1 MAHFDEQIFAVRA
14 FLKARLGAGHGAC
27 AGRVSCRGSAEE
39 LLAGLPVAFNPT
51 PRPFVILKEE
61 TSVELGNPIQGSAS
75 MVLWTPQA
83 ELVQDGVVTWIGPD
97 IPDAPGQSLPFGQV
111 ILAGAS
117 RLEDKDLPRLERASD
132 LSHRLEGY
140 MIRYLPRKVW
150 SRVSREA
157 AARGFRFETLG
168 RALMAHYKMQFPALE
183 AVEVLFVTSSRQD
196 VEELEKI
203 AREAQGKSLS
213 IRKLTRSR
221 DGTYECD
228 ELNCETCPEKSTCD
242 TIRDV
247 IVIRKKG
254 KIAGIQ
260 VIREPAETAKAQ
272 QPKEAS

>member
-1 MAHFDEQIFAVRA
+1 MAHFDEQVLAVRS
-14 FLKARLGAGHGAC
+14 FLKVRSRAGGGIPFGTAR
-27 AGRVSCRGSAEE
+27 CRGSAEE
-39 LLAGLPVAFNPT
+39 LLAGLCVPFNST

-61 TSVELGNPIQGSAS
+61 TFVELGNPIQGSAS
-75 MVLWTPQA
+75 MVLWTPQT
-83 ELVQDGVVTWIGPD
+83 ELVQDGLVTWIGPD
-97 IPDAPGQSLPFGQV
+97 IPEAEGQSLPFGQV
-111 ILAGAS
+111 ILAGGS

-157 AARGFRFETLG
+157 AARGFCFETLG
-168 RALMAHYKMQFPALE
+168 RAFMAHYKLQFPQLE
-183 AVEVLFVTSSRQD
+183 AVEVLFVTSSRAD
-196 VEELEKI
+196 VEELEAI

-221 DGTYECD
+221 DGTYECE
-228 ELNCETCPEKSTCD
+228 ELNCETCPEKPTCD

-260 VIREPAETAKAQ
+260 VIRGPAES
-272 QPKEAS
+272 PASGPDEG

>member
-1 MAHFDEQIFAVRA
+1 MAHFDEQILAVRS
-14 FLKARLGAGHGAC
+14 FWKARTRAGSGV
-27 AGRVSCRGSAEE
+27 RVGTVRCRGSVEE
-39 LLAGLPVAFNPT
+39 LLAGLSVPYNAS

-61 TSVELGNPIQGSAS
+61 TFVELGNPIQGSVS

-83 ELVQDGVVTWIGPD
+83 ELVQDGLVTWIGPD
-97 IPDAPGQSLPFGQV
+97 IPEAAGQSLPFGQV

-117 RLEDKDLPRLERASD
+117 QLEDKDLPKIERASD

-157 AARGFRFETLG
+157 AAKGFCFETLG
-168 RALMAHYKMQFPALE
+168 RALMAHYKLQFPLLE
-183 AVEVLFVTSSRQD
+183 AMEVLFVTSSRAD
-196 VEELEKI
+196 VEELEAI

-221 DGTYECD
+221 DGTYECE
-228 ELNCETCPEKSTCD
+228 ELNCETCPEKPTCD

-254 KIAGIQ
+254 KITGIQ
-260 VIREPAETAKAQ
+260 VIRGPAGTQ
-272 QPKEAS
+272 TSGSDEA